1 MGLFNFISIF
11 CCLGVTAI
19 INSYT
24 AEYLDNICEKYKLSL
39 YIWECLTI

>member
-1 MGLFNFISIF
+1 MGLFNFICIF

-24 AEYLDNICEKYKLSL
+24 AVYSDGICEKYKLSSC
-39 YIWECLTI
+39 IWECLTI